1 MSTSCR
7 IEFDIVFSPS
17 QPAGSKLTVCAA
29 ARPVNGAATNE
40 MINII
45 FSGDDHNM

>member
-1 MSTSCR
+1 
-7 IEFDIVFSPS
+7 
-17 QPAGSKLTVCAA
+17 VCAA

-45 FSGDDHNM
+45 FSGDIIWL